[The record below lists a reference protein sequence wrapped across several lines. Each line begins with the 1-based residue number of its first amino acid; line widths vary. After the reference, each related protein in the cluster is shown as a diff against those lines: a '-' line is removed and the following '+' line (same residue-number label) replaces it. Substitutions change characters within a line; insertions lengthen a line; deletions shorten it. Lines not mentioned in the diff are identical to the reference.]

1 MRLSVSARTVGP
13 RPSQEAKE
21 RKRVTTGMTVE
32 KREQV
37 FVSSTFKDLVDERA
51 AVIQ

>member
-1 MRLSVSARTVGP
+1 
-13 RPSQEAKE
+13 
-21 RKRVTTGMTVE
+21 MTVE

-51 AVIQ
+51 AVIQTLLEADCIPSGMEMFPRPTLTSSNL